1 MSTRGTFR
9 RRGARVDAIEDGV
22 DKGELLARAR
32 EATRATYGE
41 EEEARGAIGA
51 SSSAAGTWDAL
62 RGGVAALACARMA
75 FEESFEAVVVR
86 PVRSRRARR
95 LEREGSEEEAWEEA
109 REAREAARET
119 AARRP

>member
-51 SSSAAGTWDAL
+51 SSSAAGSDAS
-62 RGGVAALACARMA
+62 VAGSRM
-75 FEESFEAVVVR
+75 F
-86 PVRSRRARR
+86 RSDSSGT
-95 LEREGSEEEAWEEA
+95 LLSDDY
-109 REAREAARET
+109 
-119 AARRP
+119 P